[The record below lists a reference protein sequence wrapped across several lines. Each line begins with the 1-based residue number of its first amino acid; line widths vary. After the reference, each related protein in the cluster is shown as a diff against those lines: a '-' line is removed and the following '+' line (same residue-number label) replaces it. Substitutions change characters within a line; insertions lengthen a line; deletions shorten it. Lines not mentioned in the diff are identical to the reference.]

1 MPQKEGYGMDET
13 KNKSYSD
20 LFCAISVGLHVVGMG
35 IGLFGLAFTPIFFIS
50 IPIGIF
56 ASLFTIASWVLLII
70 ARVRYMKTTF
80 SKILLIVYICLI
92 VLGVLMI
99 GGSIFGCALLYG
111 PSCEYSLS
119 DLMISL

>member
-1 MPQKEGYGMDET
+1 MDEA

-20 LFCAISVGLHVVGMG
+20 LFCAISVGLQVVGLG
-35 IGLFGLAFTPIFFIS
+35 IGLFGLMFTPIFFIS

-56 ASLFTIASWVLLII
+56 SFLFIVAAWVLLII

-80 SKILLIVYICLI
+80 SKILLFVYIGLIALGILI
-92 VLGVLMI
+92 VA
-99 GGSIFGCALLYG
+99 GGIFGCALLYG
-111 PSCEYSLS
+111 PACENSFS